1 MKKSDLCNK
10 NIFGSFKN
18 AWRGIWTVLIH
29 EPGFKYMLLA
39 ALVVVFLMIYFPTSR
54 TEKAVLLAMIFSV
67 LTLELIN
74 SVMERFLDFL
84 QPNDDARVR
93 KIKDLMAALVLIVS
107 LGALTIGI
115 LVFWPHFRQ
124 FF

>member
-1 MKKSDLCNK
+1 
-10 NIFGSFKN
+10 
-18 AWRGIWTVLIH
+18 
-29 EPGFKYMLLA
+29 MLLA